1 MDEAICMPLQ
11 LHVDASSTCVCAAVK
26 PKCSGSAAVPLALGK
41 LFPVDFF
48 TAHKYFSV
56 EFMRTGNGKK
66 NSKLSIC
73 LPAVQHDVCAIYEA
87 FKTKRSVS
95 AATK

>member
-1 MDEAICMPLQ
+1 MRVPR
-11 LHVDASSTCVCAAVK
+11 VCVCSRQAKVLRL
-26 PKCSGSAAVPLALGK
+26 CCVAVPLALGK

-48 TAHKYFSV
+48 TAHKYFSF
-56 EFMRTGNGKK
+56 EFMRTGNDKK